1 MELASL
7 QARVTNVSKAD
18 VLWTL
23 GVVVAILAQFISNL
37 GTILQKRSHNDEA
50 LLPQAAQRPYTARPL
65 WWVGMSFILT
75 GSVADFVALTLAPQS
90 VVATLGC
97 LTLVAQVV
105 WAPLILGERLSV
117 RHWIA
122 TALIILGVVL
132 AVVYG
137 PHTDGHYALPEL
149 LGRFSTLGFA
159 IYVLLAI
166 GVALALYGAIS
177 YVEGRF
183 DLPPKPMLGDY
194 YTEDGRKAGDQR
206 WGRFHRVAY
215 GMLSGVIG
223 AQVVLLGKF
232 IGELIAIT
240 ITGNTATFTTPATYI
255 IIITLAGAVV
265 GQIHFMNEGVSR
277 FQSLYVLP
285 TFQASW
291 TLTCVVGGL
300 VVFDEWSSL
309 SKSVT
314 RQVVFPLGIFITL
327 FAVYYLMNTPA
338 LPEDIKRRS
347 ACFDRLIGGPGVA
360 GDGPGGKGAGGGA
373 GGSSS
378 GAEAAH
384 RGDGRGGSA
393 DDENPDA
400 SARLTGS
407 GGAGDGHDSDVRRRT
422 AGGGLNG
429 VDAVGSAGAAGDKGG
444 WSRTCTEIWA
454 LEVPEEPEAAPWA
467 ARRQETRRARAA
479 AAAAAGSTPSA
490 AGSASASAAASG
502 VSSRFS
508 PTSSGAAA
516 PAVGVSTAG
525 RADGSPLLSA
535 GGGAAAPS
543 QHTQQP
549 PRASSSWPAGPA
561 AQAAQ
566 SAHDRQRLASDPLG
580 AASYG
585 DTSSAYLSEEVVW
598 GDETAGLS
606 PASGAGSAG
615 RPHVTAAGHEPMWS
629 SPVQQG
635 QAPAVGR

>member
-149 LGRFSTLGFA
+149 LGRFATLGFA

-194 YTEDGRKAGDQR
+194 YTEDGRKAWDQR

-360 GDGPGGKGAGGGA
+360 GDGPGGKSAGSGAGGG
-373 GGSSS
+373 GSSSSS
-378 GAEAAH
+378 GAAGH

-400 SARLTGS
+400 SARLTGGS
-407 GGAGDGHDSDVRRRT
+407 AASDGHDSDVRRRT
-422 AGGGLNG
+422 GGGGLNG
-429 VDAVGSAGAAGDKGG
+429 ADAAGSAGAAGDKGG

-490 AGSASASAAASG
+490 AH
-502 VSSRFS
+502 FS

-516 PAVGVSTAG
+516 PAVGGSSAG
-525 RADGSPLLSA
+525 RADGSPLLNA
-535 GGGAAAPS
+535 GGGAAASS
-543 QHTQQP
+543 QHSQQP
-549 PRASSSWPAGPA
+549 QRASSSWPTGSA
-561 AQAAQ
+561 AHAQ

-580 AASYG
+580 AAAYG
-585 DTSSAYLSEEVVW
+585 DTTSAYLSEEVVW

-606 PASGAGSAG
+606 PASAAGSAG
-615 RPHVTAAGHEPMWS
+615 RLHAAAAAATGHEPMWS

-635 QAPAVGR
+635 QTPSVGR